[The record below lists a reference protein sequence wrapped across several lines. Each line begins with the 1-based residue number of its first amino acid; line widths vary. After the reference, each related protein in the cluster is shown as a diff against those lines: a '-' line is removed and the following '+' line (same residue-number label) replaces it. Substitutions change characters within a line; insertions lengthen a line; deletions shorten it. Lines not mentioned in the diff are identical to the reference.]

1 MASFLATVTENIQ
14 AYRLINMTN
23 VEEGQPELSPAVD
36 GDTPEFHST
45 RNLTSGEV
53 VQINVTGK
61 RIFKVE
67 AGEDLQAGDFVKI
80 GEGGTVVTSDDEGIG
95 YVSNQVPSGGIASV
109 VLSSSGGAVGPQGPE
124 GPEGP
129 QGPQGPK
136 GDKGDPGE
144 QGPQGDTG
152 PQGPQGEEG
161 PQGPQGPAGA
171 DGADGADGVSVTG
184 ATSDGT
190 NITFELSDGGT
201 IIVPWPTQ
209 A

>member
-124 GPEGP
+124 GP
-129 QGPQGPK
+129 QGPK

-144 QGPQGDTG
+144 
-152 PQGPQGEEG
+152 QGPQGEEG

-171 DGADGADGVSVTG
+171 DGADGADGVSITG

-201 IIVPWPTQ
+201 IVVPWPTQ

>member
-23 VEEGQPELSPAVD
+23 VEEGHPELSPAVD
-36 GDTPEFHST
+36 GDTPEFYST

-53 VQINVTGK
+53 VRVNVTGK

-67 AGEDLQAGDFVKI
+67 AGEDLQAGDFIKI
-80 GEGGTVVTSDDEGIG
+80 GEGGTVVKSDDEGIG

-109 VLSSSGGAVGPQGPE
+109 VLSSSSGPQGPQGPQGPE
-124 GPEGP
+124 
-129 QGPQGPK
+129 GPQGPK

-144 QGPQGDTG
+144 P
-152 PQGPQGEEG
+152 
-161 PQGPQGPAGA
+161 GPQGPA
-171 DGADGADGVSVTG
+171 GADGVSVTG

-190 NITFELSDGGT
+190 NIIFELSNGET
-201 IIVPWPTQ
+201 IAVPWPTQ
-209 A
+209 T

>member
-124 GPEGP
+124 GP
-129 QGPQGPK
+129 QGPK

-144 QGPQGDTG
+144 QGPQG
-152 PQGPQGEEG
+152 EE
-161 PQGPQGPAGA
+161 GPQGPAGA
-171 DGADGADGVSVTG
+171 DGADGADGVSITG

-201 IIVPWPTQ
+201 IVVPWPTQ